1 MHKASL
7 DRRSF
12 LRLCTFTAG
21 GAVLASCQQ
30 TLFGRGAER
39 VRLIGSDQD
48 AWMWV
53 KPVTVEVSD
62 ECERVI
68 VHANGQAFESRPD
81 GGGFSAEIRLAAGEN
96 EVSAVCQLPNGREI
110 RSDPVKYTVRLRQV
124 PRAVIAISLND
135 GSVSLS
141 ASESSPAD
149 DEFAIVDYIW
159 SSREGNPAPLRTEGG
174 ELTGEVNNPTITL
187 VPPSVDGEYY
197 VQLRVIDSAGREDSS
212 VTYFVVDNGQPRI
225 PNYATEHPT
234 WVDKAIVYGVI
245 PFLYGSPA
253 FQALRERLDDLADL
267 GINALWLGPINK
279 HPADDYGYAVED
291 YFGLDP
297 AYGTQEDFRGLV
309 QAAHERG
316 IRVLMDFVP
325 NHSSDTHPY
334 FVDTREHG
342 PESPYWDFYDRDA
355 EGNPTHYFDWTNLPN
370 LNYDNPQVRQMMIE
384 AFAYWVR
391 EFDVD
396 GFRVDVAW
404 GIEERHPDFWPEW
417 RHELKRIKPDL
428 LLLAE
433 ATARESFYFENGFDA
448 AYDWTY
454 QPGAWSWKVAWETY
468 KFRLLA
474 YNLTD
479 ALTNRPEG
487 FHPDAVVFR
496 FLNNNDTGRRFIT
509 RYGEAA
515 TRVATAMLL
524 TLPGIPCIYTG
535 DEYGLEFEPYQQV
548 EPLDFVEQ
556 YPELRGYHKRL
567 IALRKAH
574 RSLYSRNL
582 IIIKPDAMP
591 QTVFSYIRYSEAAE
605 APVVVLL
612 NFSEEPAVFEFDI
625 PGEASTLAGRDTL
638 YDLLAE
644 ESIQAS
650 AGNRIRIA
658 VPAQTARVL
667 AEAPVE

>member
-1 MHKASL
+1 MPKASL

-12 LRLCTFTAG
+12 LRLCTVTAG

-30 TLFGRGAER
+30 ELFGRGSER
-39 VRLIGSDQD
+39 VRVRGADQD
-48 AWMWV
+48 AWAWT

-62 ECERVI
+62 ECERV
-68 VHANGQAFESRPD
+68 VVYANDQAFEAQPD
-81 GGGFSAEIRLAAGEN
+81 GGQYTAEVRLSGGEN
-96 EVSAVCQLPNGREI
+96 EVRAVCVLPNGREL
-110 RSDPVKYTVRLRQV
+110 RSDAVTYTARLRQI
-124 PRAVIAISLND
+124 PKAVITISLD
-135 GSVSLS
+135 GGSVILDG
-141 ASESSPAD
+141 SESSPAED
-149 DEFAIVDYIW
+149 GSTIVDYIW
-159 SSREGNPAPLRTEGG
+159 SAGDGNPASLHLPDG
-174 ELTGEVNNPTITL
+174 EWNGDVNSPSIS
-187 VPPSVDGEYY
+187 VFPPAVDGEYY
-197 VQLRVIDSAGREDSS
+197 VQLQVKDDSDREDTSAI
-212 VTYFVVDNGQPRI
+212 YFVVENGEPRI
-225 PNYATEHPT
+225 PDYATEHPS
-234 WVDKAIVYGVI
+234 WVEKTVVYGVI
-245 PFLYGSPA
+245 PFLFGSPA
-253 FQALRERLDDLADL
+253 FQAVRERLDDLADL

-291 YFGLDP
+291 YFALDP
-297 AYGTQEDFRGLV
+297 AYGTDEDFRGMV
-309 QAAHERG
+309 QAAHARG

-334 FVDTREHG
+334 FVDARERG

-355 EGNPTHYFDWTNLPN
+355 QGNHTHYFDWTNLPN
-370 LNYDNPQVRQMMIE
+370 LNFDNPEVRRMMIE

-404 GIEERHPDFWPEW
+404 GIEERRPDFWPEW
-417 RHELKRIKPDL
+417 RRELKRIKPDL

-433 ATARESFYFENGFDA
+433 ATAREPFYFENGFDA

-454 QPGAWSWKVAWETY
+454 QPGAWAWKVAWETY

-509 RYGEAA
+509 RYGEPA

-535 DEYGLEFEPYQQV
+535 DEYGLEFEPYQQL
-548 EPLDFVEQ
+548 EPLVFDEKH
-556 YPELRGYHKRL
+556 PGLRDYHKRL
-567 IALRKAH
+567 IALRKALP
-574 RSLYSRNL
+574 SLYSRNL
-582 IIIKPDAMP
+582 TIIKPDAMP
-591 QTVFSYIRYSEAAE
+591 QTVFSYVRYGESGE
-605 APVVVLL
+605 APVIVLL
-612 NFSEEPAVFEFDI
+612 NFSEEPAEFEFDI
-625 PGEASTLAGRDTL
+625 PPEFDASAGDAL

-644 ESIQAS
+644 ESVPAI
-650 AGNRIRIA
+650 AGNRIQVM
-658 VPAQTARVL
+658 VPAHTARPL
-667 AEAPVE
+667 AHSPVE

>member
-12 LRLCTFTAG
+12 LRLCTVTAG

-30 TLFGRGAER
+30 SLFAGGRER
-39 VRLIGSDQD
+39 VRLIGADQD
-48 AWMWV
+48 VWTWM

-68 VHANGQAFESRPD
+68 VYANGEPFEAQPD
-81 GGGFSAEIRLAAGEN
+81 GGGFTAEIRLSGRDN
-96 EVSAVCQLPNGREI
+96 EVIATCMLPNGREL
-110 RSDPVKYTVRLRQV
+110 RSDPVMFTALLRQV
-124 PRAVIAISLND
+124 PKAAITVSLES
-135 GSVSLS
+135 GSVTFDGRN
-141 ASESSPAD
+141 SSPA
-149 DEFAIVDYIW
+149 EERSQIVEYRW
-159 SSREGNPAPLRTEGG
+159 SARDGNPAPLQLQGG
-174 ELTGEVNNPTITL
+174 ELTGEVNNPLISL
-187 VPPSVDGEYY
+187 LPPAADGEYY
-197 VQLRVIDSAGREDSS
+197 VQLRVKDDLGREDTSAI
-212 VTYFVVDNGQPRI
+212 YFVVENGEPRI
-225 PNYATEHPT
+225 PDYATEHPS
-234 WVDKAIVYGVI
+234 WVEKTIVYGVI
-245 PFLYGSPA
+245 PFLFGSPA
-253 FQALRERLDDLADL
+253 FQAVRERLDDLAEL

-297 AYGTQEDFRGLV
+297 AYGTNEDFRDMV

-334 FVDTREHG
+334 FVDARERG

-355 EGNPTHYFDWTNLPN
+355 EGNPTHYFEWTNLPN
-370 LNYDNPQVRQMMIE
+370 LNFDNPQVRQMMIE

-404 GIEERHPDFWPEW
+404 GIQERRPDFWPEW
-417 RHELKRIKPDL
+417 RRELKRIKPDL

-433 ATARESFYFENGFDA
+433 ATAREPFYFENGFDA

-454 QPGAWSWKVAWETY
+454 QPGAWAWKVAWETY

-535 DEYGLEFEPYQQV
+535 DEYGLEFEPYQQL
-548 EPLDFVEQ
+548 EPLRFEEQ
-556 YPELRGYHKRL
+556 YPGLRDYHKHL
-567 IALRKAH
+567 ITLRKAVP
-574 RSLYSRNL
+574 SLHSRNL
-582 IIIKPDAMP
+582 TILKPDAMP
-591 QTVFSYIRYSEAAE
+591 QTVFSYIRYGEAGE

-625 PGEASTLAGRDTL
+625 PEEVSSLAERETL

-644 ESIQAS
+644 ENIQAS
-650 AGNRIRIA
+650 AGRRMRIA

-667 AEAPVE
+667 AEEPIQ